1 MNDLSPLEIKI
12 LELLSNHPNGLEED
26 IIYSKI
32 KIKSKNALES
42 ILDNLDTQGLIAK
55 VNDFKNNKTVWT
67 GKWAILE
74 QGNSFL
80 LCYKSVCKQTNF
92 NKWKECLC
100 SFIIGVLIGFICKC
114 FF

>member
-67 GKWAILE
+67 GKWAKEWLLSRKSTNATADLMEQQEEISIRISNIL
-74 QGNSFL
+74 L
-80 LCYKSVCKQTNF
+80 KA
-92 NKWKECLC
+92 
-100 SFIIGVLIGFICKC
+100 LITL
-114 FF
+114 

>member
-92 NKWKECLC
+92 NKWKECLY
-100 SFIIGVLIGFICKC
+100 SFIIGWVHL
-114 FF
+114 